1 MRIYGNREI
10 KTLSGKDTRP
20 TTSKVREALFNIWQ
34 DKIECASWLD
44 LCAGNG
50 TMGAEALCRGAFEA
64 IAIEKSSIAC
74 QIIRENWQ
82 KVASENQEFKVLRG
96 DILHRLKGLKGLKF
110 DLIYFDPPY
119 YCDFY
124 NDVLNA
130 VYNYQL
136 LKPNIGEI
144 GVEYNPK
151 RSNLKEDHNLQ
162 LIDTKFYGNVALNF
176 YNHQLSE
183 ISHL

>member
-162 LIDTKFYGNVALNF
+162 LIDTKFYGNVAINF
-176 YNHQLSE
+176 YNHQL
-183 ISHL
+183 